1 MRKLLLILTLFAA
14 MLLSIAALVSLTTAE
29 TQEDQRA
36 SDLRF
41 NHIFVDQ
48 ELSVSNEKL
57 VQDVVAGVDMDNIG
71 TFDLKDVKLTV
82 SIPELGVKRSLGPF
96 DVDSDSSTT
105 RKLLLELFEDVPG
118 GEYDVRLT
126 LSNENFRKVRHR
138 TVTLT

>member
-1 MRKLLLILTLFAA
+1 MRKAFIVLTMLSLLIL
-14 MLLSIAALVSLTTAE
+14 SLVSIVALSSAE
-29 TQEDQRA
+29 VNNIRA
-36 SDLRF
+36 SDLRL

-57 VQDVVAGVDMDNIG
+57 VQDVVAGVDIDNIG

-126 LSNENFRKVRHR
+126 LSNEDFRKVRHR
-138 TVTLT
+138 TITLT